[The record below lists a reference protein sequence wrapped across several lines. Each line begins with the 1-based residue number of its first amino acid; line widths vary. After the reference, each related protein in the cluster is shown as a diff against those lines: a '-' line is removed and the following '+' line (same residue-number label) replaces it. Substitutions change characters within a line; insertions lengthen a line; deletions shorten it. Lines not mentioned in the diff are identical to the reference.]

1 MLSNLWDAG
10 TGEAIRSFKA
20 PDQGGRDLAFAPNGL
35 TAVSGNLRLWDV
47 ATGDLLRALEN
58 RGEGHGNV
66 VSSVAFTPDG
76 RTILTGSWDG
86 TVKLWDVETGK
97 VTGTFKGHSGPVNSV
112 AFSPDGLTALSG
124 SGDGTMKLWDVGA
137 GG

>member
-86 TVKLWDVETGK
+86 TVKLWDVETGQGHRNLQ
-97 VTGTFKGHSGPVNSV
+97 GT
-112 AFSPDGLTALSG
+112 LG
-124 SGDGTMKLWDVGA
+124 SGELGRIFS
-137 GG
+137 